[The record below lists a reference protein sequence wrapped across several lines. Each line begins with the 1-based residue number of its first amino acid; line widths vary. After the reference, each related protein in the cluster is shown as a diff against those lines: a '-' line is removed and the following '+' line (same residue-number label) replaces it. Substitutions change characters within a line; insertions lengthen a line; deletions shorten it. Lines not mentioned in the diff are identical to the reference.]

1 MSDDDA
7 RRDLPEEEKSDH
19 YTEML
24 RDLPRL
30 RSAEK
35 VEEEDKVY
43 IPPAPMI
50 SRLGGVAQGC
60 GGFIVTLV
68 SLPMLVAALGYGFY
82 VWGPSLFLAGG
93 IFLTFGTL
101 GAWRG
106 RRLPILIAMATILV
120 LAFLLGQWGSFVQP
134 TAVLSPLLQLGG
146 TNLSPY
152 YQIFIQIGIFA
163 LLGTFV
169 AHLVGMFYWRMLKK
183 PATRDMVAWGVMI
196 VVLLVIAGLFHVFT
210 QQQRTTLL
218 EDRRDDWQKEAP
230 AAASVALGSNTNIAL
245 GVSFVSFD
253 EDTDNERFNY
263 QIAELEGVMST
274 GASPIRMAVSGDM
287 LLEKQEQRIFTDDE
301 VAEGQTTTERILN
314 AETDE
319 AEYMEILTS
328 SDQSIMLSDYRT
340 STYLAVKADDDD
352 QKITWDEFT
361 QLHTERVLHYAE
373 LYQPAYY
380 EIVTEPSFYY
390 AFSSIEEPDT
400 DEEKHQQ
407 WTSHIEALIAAVE
420 EASPNTQIGVL
431 INMYMDEDLDLYD
444 VLLAMDGIDFISV
457 KAYQTADLDEL
468 EDLVAEHGH
477 PHAFDKQLWIVETWY
492 GYCLAPQRSME
503 LDSTWLEAVVAFAA
517 KNQIDGVISSDYGCF
532 VQPGGTLMASSL
544 DADGRTDVWETW
556 KKLVSQHSSI
566 D

>member
-7 RRDLPEEEKSDH
+7 RRDLPKEEKTDN

-43 IPPAPMI
+43 VAPPPMI

-68 SLPMLVAALGYGFY
+68 SLPMLIAALGYGFY
-82 VWGPSLFLAGG
+82 VWGPGLFLVGG
-93 IFLTFGTL
+93 ILLTFGTL

-106 RRLPILIAMATILV
+106 RRLPILIAMGTILV
-120 LAFLLGQWGSFVQP
+120 LAFLLGQWGSFIQP

-152 YQIFIQIGIFA
+152 YQIFVQIGIFA

-169 AHLVGMFYWRMLKK
+169 AHLVGLFYWRMLKK
-183 PATRDMVAWGVMI
+183 PITRHMVAWGVMI
-196 VVLLVIAGLFHVFT
+196 VVLLAIVGLFHVFT
-210 QQQRTTLL
+210 QQQRTALL
-218 EDRRDDWQKEAP
+218 EDKRDDWQQEAP
-230 AAASVALGSNTNIAL
+230 AAASIVLGSNTNIAL
-245 GVSFVSFD
+245 GISFVSFD
-253 EDTDNERFNY
+253 EDTDNERYNY
-263 QIAELEGVMST
+263 QIAELEGVLST

-287 LLEKQEQRIFTDDE
+287 LLEKQEQRIFTDDK
-301 VAEGQTTTERILN
+301 VAEGQDTTERIMN

-319 AEYMEILTS
+319 AAYMEILDNS
-328 SDQSIMLSDYRT
+328 GQSLMLSDYRT
-340 STYLAVKADDDD
+340 STYLVVKADDDD
-352 QKITWDEFT
+352 KKITWDEFA
-361 QLHTERVLHYAE
+361 QLHTDRVLHYAE
-373 LYQPAYY
+373 LYHPAYY
-380 EIVTEPSFYY
+380 EIVTEPSLYY

-400 DEEKHQQ
+400 DEEKLQQ
-407 WTSHIEALIAAVE
+407 WTDHIEALSAAVE
-420 EASPNTQIGVL
+420 EVSPDTQVGVL
-431 INMYMDEDLDLYD
+431 INMYIDEDVELYD
-444 VLLAMDGIDFISV
+444 AVLAMDGIDFISI
-457 KAYQTADLDEL
+457 KAYQNADLDEL
-468 EDLVAEHGH
+468 EDLLQEHGH
-477 PHAFDKQLWIVETWY
+477 PRDFDKQLWIAETWY

-503 LDSTWLEAVVAFAA
+503 LDSTWLEAIVAFAA
-517 KNQIDGVISSDYGCF
+517 KNRIDGVISSDYGCF

-556 KKLVSQHSSI
+556 KNLVSQNK
-566 D
+566 